1 MEISM
6 ELQGDTPSNEE
17 TGPENRSAGEGE
29 GADLASMIREITALR
44 DAIGVDATRLLEGY
58 GITAAAPEIDNLAH
72 YVALRHHDIRFLQRR
87 LMRHGLSSLGR
98 LESRV
103 MPTLDAVLA
112 ALSAMTGQKQDGSFR
127 SEMEFFAG
135 ERRLEEASAGLFG
148 PKPEHRR
155 GRIMVTFPSE
165 AADDPAF
172 VRDLVRKGM
181 NVARLNCAHDGPE
194 AWEKMAAHVRT
205 AAELEG
211 RDVRILMDIAG
222 PKIRTE
228 TVVPQKKTPKLTIGE
243 RFRLVVQETPD
254 AHSDIAVTASVS
266 LPQMV
271 NRLREGDR
279 LLYDDS
285 KLEGVVEEVS
295 NGEAVIRVTRAKDSG
310 VKIKPQKG
318 INLPDTALGVSPL
331 TAKDKT
337 DLKTVT
343 ALADMVGYSFVSEP
357 DDIDLLEE
365 ALASI
370 GAANHPLGIVAKIER
385 PEAVQNL
392 PALIAR
398 ASGTRPLAIMIARGD
413 LASEIGFERLAEM
426 QEEILWI
433 CEAASTPVIWATQV
447 LESLVKFGSPSRG
460 DMTDA
465 AMAARAECVM
475 LNKGPAVGEAVQLL
489 DRLVSRMEGH
499 MAKKTPTLRA
509 LHSW

>member
-1 MEISM
+1 M
-6 ELQGDTPSNEE
+6 ELQSNGTEGGGNGAAEDRPEAQPMEELKQLFADVTELRAAVEKNAGKVLSGFGVAAPS
-17 TGPENRSAGEGE
+17 
-29 GADLASMIREITALR
+29 REI
-44 DAIGVDATRLLEGY
+44 V
-58 GITAAAPEIDNLAH
+58 NLAH
-72 YVALRHHDIRFLQRR
+72 YVSLRRHDIRDLQRR
-87 LMRHGLSSLGR
+87 LMRHGLSSMGR

-103 MPTLDAVLA
+103 LPTLDAVLS
-112 ALSAMTGQKQDGSFR
+112 ALSAMTGRGGNVSFD
-127 SEMEFFAG
+127 SEAAFFAG
-135 ERRLEEASAGLFG
+135 ERQLEDASAMLFG

-165 AADDPAF
+165 AADEPGF

-181 NVARLNCAHDGPE
+181 NVARINCAHDDPDV
-194 AWEKMAAHVRT
+194 WQKMTAQVRK
-205 AAELEG
+205 ASSEEG

-228 TVVPQKKTPKLTIGE
+228 TVVPEKKVPKLQAGD
-243 RFRLVVQETPD
+243 RFRLVVASEPD
-254 AHSDIAVTASVS
+254 AHPEIAVTASVS

-271 NRLREGDR
+271 DRLRVGDR
-279 LLYDDS
+279 VLYDDS
-285 KLEGVVEEVS
+285 KLEGVVESVAE
-295 NGEAVIRVTRAKDSG
+295 GEAVILVRRTKSGGAKIRAHKG
-310 VKIKPQKG
+310 V
-318 INLPDTALGVSPL
+318 NLPDTALGVSPL
-331 TAKDKT
+331 TSKDEQ
-337 DLKTVT
+337 DLKTVIEC
-343 ALADMVGYSFVSEP
+343 ADMVGYSFVSRPE
-357 DDIDLLEE
+357 DIDLLEE
-365 ALASI
+365 ALAGI
-370 GAANHPLGIVAKIER
+370 GAAEEPLGIVAKIER

-398 ASGTRPLAIMIARGD
+398 ASGRRPLAVMIARGD

-475 LNKGPAVGEAVQLL
+475 LNKGPAVGEAVELL